1 MLNYIWS
8 LVILCSV
15 IFSCL
20 NGSAGSLTQ
29 TLFDA
34 ISKGVKLSITLTGI
48 ICFWSGIMQIA
59 EDCHITDFLKR
70 ILKPITNILFPG
82 LKQNS
87 AALTYI
93 IMNISANILGLGNAA
108 TPFGIL
114 AVKELDKENA
124 GSLYASDDMCRFV
137 VLNTAS
143 LQLIPST
150 IIGLR
155 AAYGSNNPAEI
166 ITAVWITSACALLGG
181 IISTAILKRRW
192 KYE

>member
-8 LVILCSV
+8 FIILCSI

-20 NGSAGSLTQ
+20 NGNVICLTESL
-29 TLFDA
+29 FA
-34 ISKGVKLSITLTGI
+34 AVSKGVNLSITLTGI

-59 EDCHITDFLKR
+59 EDCNITDFLKR
-70 ILKPITNILFPG
+70 ILQPLTNLLFPDIR
-82 LKQNS
+82 KNS

-114 AVKELDKENA
+114 AVKELDKENSY
-124 GSLYASDDMCRFV
+124 SLYASDEMCRFV
-137 VLNTAS
+137 VMNTAS

-150 IIGLR
+150 VIGLR
-155 AAYGSNNPAEI
+155 AAYGSQSPSEI
-166 ITAVWITSACALLGG
+166 IIAVWITSVSALLAG
-181 IISTAILKRRW
+181 IFSTSILKKRW
-192 KYE
+192 RYE